1 MDSSKLSRSAAAIK
15 NFSPQE
21 SQMSSNETA
30 MRLRMLLL
38 KQPKRLL
45 LQQRLSRIN
54 PDMVSIQI
62 NNKIYQ
68 EEANQTVLQVARK
81 RGYKIPFNC
90 QAGICGACEAIIDG
104 KIEKICYTVI
114 RDKMHVVQKQAE
126 MSNWRQN
133 MSDE

>member
-1 MDSSKLSRSAAAIK
+1 
-15 NFSPQE
+15 
-21 SQMSSNETA
+21 MSSNETA

-62 NNKIYQ
+62 NNRIYQ

-104 KIEKICYTVI
+104 KIEKSCYTVI